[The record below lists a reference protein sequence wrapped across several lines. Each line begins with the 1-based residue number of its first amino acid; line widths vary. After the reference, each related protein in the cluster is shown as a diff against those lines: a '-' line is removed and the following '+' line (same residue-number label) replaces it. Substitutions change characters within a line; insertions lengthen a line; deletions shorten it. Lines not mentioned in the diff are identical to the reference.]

1 MQTSIPKVVI
11 IGAGFGGLQAA
22 KSLANTKLQVILIDG
37 NNHHLFQPLLY
48 QVASSALSPG
58 EIAVPVRSVV
68 NKFNNV
74 QTVMD
79 RVVSIDRLNR
89 KVILSEGEIEFD
101 YLIVAPGSRH
111 SYFGNE
117 EWEKYAT
124 GLKNLEDALKI
135 RENILS
141 SFELA
146 ERYYHTKD
154 ASRYLTFV
162 IVGGGPTGVELAGA
176 IAEIGRK
183 TMLADFPLL
192 TKNDIR
198 VLLIEAGPRLLSAY
212 PDELSDYTATELQSL
227 GVEVMLNTRIND
239 VKKSYVI
246 ANDEK
251 IEANTI
257 IWAAGNTA
265 SPLTASLDTP
275 LDKSGRVV
283 VDGDLSIPSDEDIF
297 VIGDAAFHINPDGK
311 ITPGIAPAAT
321 QQAVYT
327 ANVIKRRLN
336 KSDRKPF
343 VYFDKGSM
351 ATIGKAKAV
360 AVIGRM
366 KIKGLSAWLLW
377 SFIHIFFLIDFRNRY
392 KVMSE
397 WIWYYLTNRPG
408 ARLIVYNRFRK
419 EREKVNT

>member
-198 VLLIEAGPRLLSAY
+198 V
-212 PDELSDYTATELQSL
+212 
-227 GVEVMLNTRIND
+227 
-239 VKKSYVI
+239 
-246 ANDEK
+246 
-251 IEANTI
+251 
-257 IWAAGNTA
+257 
-265 SPLTASLDTP
+265 
-275 LDKSGRVV
+275 
-283 VDGDLSIPSDEDIF
+283 
-297 VIGDAAFHINPDGK
+297 
-311 ITPGIAPAAT
+311 
-321 QQAVYT
+321 
-327 ANVIKRRLN
+327 
-336 KSDRKPF
+336 
-343 VYFDKGSM
+343 
-351 ATIGKAKAV
+351 
-360 AVIGRM
+360 
-366 KIKGLSAWLLW
+366 
-377 SFIHIFFLIDFRNRY
+377 
-392 KVMSE
+392 
-397 WIWYYLTNRPG
+397 
-408 ARLIVYNRFRK
+408 
-419 EREKVNT
+419 